1 MLEVLGWY
9 MVLYGTSAQKRKAQD
24 QDAEEEAQ
32 RAEQAA
38 KRKAAVEKFAA
49 EALQRRREVF
59 DLNGRILDLLAG
71 DVLTGEESASLFF
84 HPGVSSLGG
93 WWQQVPEAQRSAISG
108 NPADTLTSDGRWHAV
123 YPPLSRKQHHV

>member
-1 MLEVLGWY
+1 MKQVSNPVCSNAG
-9 MVLYGTSAQKRKAQD
+9 
-24 QDAEEEAQ
+24 EEAQ

-38 KRKAAVEKFAA
+38 KRQATVEKVAA
-49 EALQRRREVF
+49 EALEKRRAVF

-71 DVLTGEESASLFF
+71 DILSGEESEALFF

-93 WWQQVPEAQRSAISG
+93 WWQQIPEAQRSDIEG
-108 NPADTLTSDGRWHAV
+108 NPQDTLTSDGRWHAV